1 MQAPQTLQI
10 LTPKPLHL
18 LIWTPNHWE
27 MLANLTLRG
36 LGLCDLC
43 PSFIAEGLWFTT
55 VNKWRWW
62 TKASLNSSSVLVS
75 RSFWRKVMS
84 ENIVAKVRP
93 TSVAVLVLFWRGK
106 KEKCKNLKLFPF
118 TAGTQNEIFAPLG
131 IIFQD
136 SRTWAKSES
145 SWACTSSPI
154 PSSGLLKLNN

>member
-1 MQAPQTLQI
+1 MQAPQALQI
-10 LTPKPLHL
+10 LTLKPLHL
-18 LIWTPNHWE
+18 RIWTPNHWE

-106 KEKCKNLKLFPF
+106 KEKCEKFKTISFHCRNTKWNICPTRHHLPRLQDLSQVWIKLSMHFIPYSLF
-118 TAGTQNEIFAPLG
+118 RA
-131 IIFQD
+131 
-136 SRTWAKSES
+136 AK
-145 SWACTSSPI
+145 T
-154 PSSGLLKLNN
+154 K